1 MLIKK
6 IINNNIVTSVDDGCE
21 VVVSGRGIGFGHREG
36 DVIPESRIE
45 KVYRMENQESLTR
58 FKDLLAKLPL
68 ENLHISNEVIA
79 LAKEGLGTEL
89 NENIYLTLT
98 DHINFALE
106 RYDKGMMF
114 ENALLFEVKAFYP
127 EEFRIGEKAV
137 DLIKATTGKNL
148 GENEAASIALHIV
161 SAELSEKTSMAF
173 KVTQAVKRIFEI
185 IEEDVDRSIP
195 GNSGKLDDLIPTF
208 KHLVYRLI
216 LNEQYNG
223 DDEALFEFATANYR
237 EETRICRKVMD
248 YLEKQFEVT
257 IRPDE
262 MSYIIILL
270 RKLVK

>member
-1 MLIKK
+1 
-6 IINNNIVTSVDDGCE
+6 
-21 VVVSGRGIGFGHREG
+21 
-36 DVIPESRIE
+36 
-45 KVYRMENQESLTR
+45 
-58 FKDLLAKLPL
+58 
-68 ENLHISNEVIA
+68 
-79 LAKEGLGTEL
+79 
-89 NENIYLTLT
+89 
-98 DHINFALE
+98 
-106 RYDKGMMF
+106 
-114 ENALLFEVKAFYP
+114 
-127 EEFRIGEKAV
+127 
-137 DLIKATTGKNL
+137 
-148 GENEAASIALHIV
+148 
-161 SAELSEKTSMAF
+161 
-173 KVTQAVKRIFEI
+173 VKRIFEI